1 MRVSPLAVWGWRLQ
15 PEQLADFA
23 AADARLS
30 HPHPVCQQAS
40 AIFAVAIAA
49 AIRDGLAP
57 QALHALALGEARRLG
72 AEALEERLLQ
82 AASAP
87 PDEVDGG
94 KMGWVRIAL
103 HNAFHQLLTAPS
115 VEEGLA
121 RTVALGGDTDTN
133 AAIAGALLGAVHG
146 ARSLPLQWVDRVL
159 TCRPLAGEPGVHRP
173 RPRWC
178 WPVDAL
184 FLAERLVSLGARA
197 AAPAAR

>member
-1 MRVSPLAVWGWRLQ
+1 M
-15 PEQLADFA
+15 
-23 AADARLS
+23 
-30 HPHPVCQQAS
+30 H
-40 AIFAVAIAA
+40 
-49 AIRDGLAP
+49 
-57 QALHALALGEARRLG
+57 LGVILVISTPTKGSQTHHKAFYE
-72 AEALEERLLQ
+72 
-82 AASAP
+82 
-87 PDEVDGG
+87 GG
-94 KMGWVRIAL
+94 TPYNAF

-121 RTVALGGDTDTN
+121 RTVSLGGDTDTN
-133 AAIAGALLGAVHG
+133 AAIAGALLGAAHG

-159 TCRPLAGEPGVHRP
+159 TCRPLAGAPGVHRP